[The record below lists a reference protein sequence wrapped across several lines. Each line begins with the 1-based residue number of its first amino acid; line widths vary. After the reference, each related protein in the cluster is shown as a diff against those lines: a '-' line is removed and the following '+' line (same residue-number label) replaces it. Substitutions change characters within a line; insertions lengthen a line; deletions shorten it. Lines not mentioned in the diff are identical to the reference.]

1 MTGSIRSFFD
11 LHPMAFE
18 PANIKKEMPQ
28 LAWRGIID
36 IPCLYANVAMSHVQA
51 ARPYPYKDVDG
62 NESVRRGSRIVTA
75 KLLFLNTLGI
85 EGLYPDKY
93 RQFDKAINDKSPGY
107 LHHPAQGVMWAVV
120 MTANLDYTAEECAGV
135 SLTVVWKEVRKDA
148 DTDPTEIDVPPDA
161 KEVASLADVQYA
173 LVRAAYP
180 SVDDGVVDA
189 DTLAKGIALEAVYV
203 DAFNSAQLR
212 YPTIEPD
219 TFYDLV
225 VATFGDVQQEFI
237 SISGKFAQVAIVVER
252 IADAVELLQDPSL
265 WPAQIELRELH
276 RAVVSLVELYA
287 QGERPTGKYTASREM
302 PLDEVADFLEKKVDD
317 LIQLNPNL
325 LSSPWVAKG
334 QTVTY
339 YLD

>member
-1 MTGSIRSFFD
+1 
-11 LHPMAFE
+11 MAFE
-18 PANIKKEMPQ
+18 PANIKSEMPL

-36 IPCLYANVAMSHVQA
+36 IPCKYANVAMSHVQA

-62 NESVRRGSRIVTA
+62 NEPVRRGSRVVTSE
-75 KLLFLNTLGI
+75 LLFLNTLI
-85 EGLYPDKY
+85 PDLYPDKY
-93 RQFDKAINDKSPGY
+93 RQFEKACYDKSPGF
-107 LHHPAQGVMWAVV
+107 LNHPAQGVIWAVV
-120 MTANLDYTAEECAGV
+120 LSSNLNYTAEERAGV
-135 SLTVVWKEVRKDA
+135 SLTVTWKEVRKDA

-161 KEVASLADVQYA
+161 KEVARLADLQYEF
-173 LVRAAYP
+173 VRAAYP
-180 SVDDGVVDA
+180 SVDDGDVLPDV
-189 DTLAKGIALEAVYV
+189 LAKGVALEAVYQE
-203 DAFNSAQLR
+203 AFSSAQLR

-237 SISGKFAQVAIVVER
+237 SISGKFAQVALAVER
-252 IADAVELLQDPSL
+252 IADTVELLQDPSL

-276 RAVVSLVELYA
+276 RAVVSLVEFYA
-287 QGERPTGKYTASREM
+287 QGERPTGKFKAEREM
-302 PLDEVADFLEKKVDD
+302 PLDEVADFLEKRVDD

>member
-1 MTGSIRSFFD
+1 
-11 LHPMAFE
+11 MAFE
-18 PANIKKEMPQ
+18 PANIKSEMPL

-36 IPCLYANVAMSHVQA
+36 IPCKFANVAMSHVQA

-62 NESVRRGSRIVTA
+62 NEPVRRASDVVTA
-75 KLLFLNTLGI
+75 ELLFLNTLAPD
-85 EGLYPDKY
+85 LYPDKY
-93 RQFDKAINDKSPGY
+93 RQFIKAVRDKQPGF
-107 LHHPAQGVMWAVV
+107 LAHPAHGVLWAVV
-120 MTANLDYTAEECAGV
+120 TGANLTYTAEERAGV
-135 SLTVVWKEVRKDA
+135 TLAVTWKEVRKDA

-161 KEVASLADVQYA
+161 KEVARLADVQYA
-173 LVRAAYP
+173 SVRAAYP
-180 SVDDGVVDA
+180 SIDDGVVDA
-189 DTLAKGIALEAVYV
+189 DTLAKGVALEAIYV
-203 DAFNSAQLR
+203 EAFNSAQLR

-237 SISGKFAQVAIVVER
+237 SISGKFAQVAIAVER

-287 QGERPTGKYTASREM
+287 QGERPTGKYTALREM